1 MLRGYVSEYRA
12 CWDSL
17 PSVAKWYVED
27 YDVAWRRE
35 ELYTRGKI
43 TYQKIKAYI
52 LEKYGFKVSS
62 LYIAQIKGKCGLGK
76 ERTGRKMIRQRSNSV
91 HLKGK

>member
-1 MLRGYVSEYRA
+1 MLCGYVSKYGA
-12 CWDSL
+12 CGDCLSF
-17 PSVAKWYVED
+17 VAKWYVED

-76 ERTGRKMIRQRSNSV
+76 ERTGNNCKKNDKS
-91 HLKGK
+91 K